1 MSSISS
7 MMSNTSKEGKAG
19 LFSSGAG
26 LFTTIIGG
34 IAEREAAETKANY
47 ILEEGQ
53 FAYES
58 YIAEAAR
65 TRENAN
71 KYQANQTM
79 KYVMSGVSIQG
90 TPMLALQ
97 YTSQQSRLEVE
108 ALEVRAARTKRLAQL
123 NASAVRQEAKYS
135 SYYRLGKSVTGMF
148 DAIGRSGI
156 FNQDEDPFDTD
167 TSIEGEVGDWGAP
180 NVQKGWDIPE
190 YRMA

>member
-1 MSSISS
+1 
-7 MMSNTSKEGKAG
+7 MSNTSKEGKAG

-34 IAEREAAETKANY
+34 IAEREAAETRANY

-156 FNQDEDPFDTD
+156 FNQDENPSDTD
-167 TSIEGEVGDWGAP
+167 TSMEGEVVDWGAP
-180 NVQKGWDIPE
+180 NFQKGWDIPE

>member
-7 MMSNTSKEGKAG
+7 IMSNTSTEGKVG
-19 LFSSGAG
+19 LINSGAG
-26 LFTTIIGG
+26 LLTTIIGG
-34 IAEREAAETKANY
+34 IAEREAADTRANY

-108 ALEVRAARTKRLAQL
+108 ALEVRAARTKRLARL
-123 NASAVRQEAKYS
+123 NASAVRQEAEYS

-167 TSIEGEVGDWGAP
+167 TSIKGEVVDWGAP